1 MSEEAGVR
9 VARFC
14 FEKRGIWDLGIR
26 SMLLR
31 AEACLG
37 VSAAYYLARR
47 GARVTLLDA
56 SAVGAGA
63 SSGNAGLVSLGH
75 LPLQRPG
82 VMGKALKM
90 MFDSDSPLYIAPRL
104 DPALWHWLWRF
115 ARACTPA
122 ALERNMV
129 TLAQLSTA
137 SLGLFE
143 EIHEQSG
150 AGFLHSRTGYMEVFL
165 TRAGLDHCEHDGRI
179 TQRYGFKYERIERDE
194 LLAREPALT
203 DDVHGAIWYPESS
216 SCDPGRFLRAT
227 ADLARAAGAAILE
240 GSAVR
245 AIETG
250 DGRASGVSLAD
261 GQRIESDC
269 IVLAAGPWSQSL
281 ARPLGINLH
290 LQPAKGYHRDVPLP
304 ARTLNTACIFGE
316 AGMVGTPMGSFLR
329 LAGTLEFSGLN
340 STMRRNRLD
349 MLTRG
354 AARYLKGFDTSAQP
368 LSEWV
373 GMRPCTPDGL
383 PTVGWAPNIEGL
395 FIATGH
401 AMLGLSLGPATG
413 KIISQCVLDGGTQL
427 ADLKPM
433 RVDRF

>member
-1 MSEEAGVR
+1 MGSPRHILIIGAGV
-9 VARFC
+9 V
-14 FEKRGIWDLGIR
+14 
-26 SMLLR
+26 
-31 AEACLG
+31 G

-47 GARVTLLDA
+47 GAKVTLLDA
-56 SAVGAGA
+56 GAIGAGA

-90 MFDSDSPLYIAPRL
+90 MWSSDSPLYIAPRL
-104 DPALWHWLWRF
+104 DPALWAWLLRF

-129 TLAQLSTA
+129 TLAQLSVA

-143 EIHEQSG
+143 EIHEQSR
-150 AGFLHSRTGYMEVFL
+150 AGFFHSRRGYMEVFL
-165 TRAGLDHCEHDGRI
+165 TRAGLDHCEHDARI
-179 TQRYGFKYERIERDE
+179 TQRYGFKYERIERND

-203 DDVHGAIWYPESS
+203 DQVEGAIWYPESS
-216 SCDPGRFLRAT
+216 SCDPARFLRAT
-227 ADLARAAGAAILE
+227 ADLARASGAAILE
-240 GSAVR
+240 GAGVR
-245 AIETG
+245 SIETSS
-250 DGRASGVSLAD
+250 GRATGVSLTD
-261 GQRIESDC
+261 GRRIEGDC
-269 IVLAAGPWSQSL
+269 VVLAAGPWSQAL
-281 ARPLGINLH
+281 ARPLGLNLR

-316 AGMVGTPMGSFLR
+316 AGMVGTPMGDFLR
-329 LAGTLEFSGLN
+329 LAGTLEFSGMN
-340 STMRRNRLD
+340 GAMRRNRLD

-354 AARYLKGFDTSAQP
+354 AARYLKDFDERAAP
-368 LSEWV
+368 RSEWV

-383 PTVGWAPNIEGL
+383 PIVGWAPNTEGL
-395 FIATGH
+395 FVATGH

-427 ADLKPM
+427 ADLNPM
-433 RVDRF
+433 RVDR